1 MAPPRTDPPR
11 VVGAARWALPF
22 VALALVAL
30 AVVPF
35 LVGRRA
41 REFEREAV
49 EVLEPAGA
57 LSARIGLIQ
66 ARQMSRF
73 QAFLLTG
80 DGRFRRSYQAA
91 LREEQD
97 AFDALQ
103 RLVAGMDLSVRVGVA
118 ALWTVSQRWHV
129 GHRAVFE
136 SDTAV
141 ADPVVRLREEER
153 RYDELQAA
161 SLELERA
168 IQAEVDAGRR
178 RRERA
183 RRYQTWI
190 TLALT
195 ALALG
200 ATLVLAWVGRQL
212 QVLTIEAEA
221 RRRDAVAARR
231 EIDALLEATGD
242 GVLGMDLSGRC
253 TSLNRAGREL
263 LGYTEEEMRGRDV
276 HDTIHH
282 TRADGTPRPRESC
295 PILSAL
301 GTRRSVQ
308 SGDDV
313 LFRRRGIPFPT
324 RWSLRPLIDGTEIR
338 GAVLTFTDMT
348 EVREKEDALRRAI
361 RARDE
366 VVSIV
371 SHDLRNPLG
380 VVSGAAELLLDLPLD
395 EAERRKQ
402 ADIILRSARRMSR
415 LIEDLLDVA
424 RIEAGAFRIAPTP
437 VSVAGVL
444 RELEEEFSGQASDA
458 GIALEVRVPTPDLTL
473 YADGARVLQAL
484 ANLVG
489 NALKFTAEGG
499 TVGVFAEARTPEE
512 IVLRVMDTG
521 PGIEAEELAHLFDRF
536 WQAERTGRA
545 GSGLGLVIVR
555 GIAEAH
561 GGSVEVESEPGR
573 GSTFSLVLPSVAAP
587 QRGGS
592 APRKGEAPGPPEDA

>member
-1 MAPPRTDPPR
+1 MTLQATARPLPDPPR

-41 REFEREAV
+41 QEFEREAV
-49 EVLEPAGA
+49 EVLEPARA

-80 DGRFRRSYQAA
+80 DSRFRRSYQAA
-91 LREEQD
+91 LQEEQE
-97 AFDALQ
+97 AFDELE
-103 RLVAGMDLSVRVGVA
+103 RLVSGMDLPVRVGVA
-118 ALWTVSQRWHV
+118 RLWTVSQRWHV
-129 GHRAVFE
+129 GHRGVFE

-141 ADPVVRLREEER
+141 ADPVSRLREEQR
-153 RYDELQAA
+153 RYDELQSA
-161 SLELERA
+161 SLELEQA
-168 IQAEVDAGRR
+168 IQTEVEAGRR

-183 RRYQTWI
+183 RRYQTLI

-200 ATLVLAWVGRQL
+200 ATLVVGWVGRQL
-212 QVLTIEAEA
+212 GVLSAEAEA

-282 TRADGTPRPRESC
+282 TRPDGTPRRRESC
-295 PILSAL
+295 EILAAL

-313 LFRRRGIPFPT
+313 LFRRRGIPFPA

-361 RARDE
+361 QARDE

-395 EAERRKQ
+395 ETERRKQ
-402 ADIILRSARRMSR
+402 VEVIRRSAHRMSH

-424 RIEAGAFRIAPTP
+424 RIEAGALRIRTAP

-444 RELEEEFSGQASDA
+444 RELEDEFSGQAADA
-458 GIALEVRVPTPDLTL
+458 GIVLEVTAPEPDLTL
-473 YADGARVLQAL
+473 QADGGRVLQAL

-489 NALKFTAEGG
+489 NALKFT
-499 TVGVFAEARTPEE
+499 P
-512 IVLRVMDTG
+512 
-521 PGIEAEELAHLFDRF
+521 
-536 WQAERTGRA
+536 
-545 GSGLGLVIVR
+545 
-555 GIAEAH
+555 
-561 GGSVEVESEPGR
+561 
-573 GSTFSLVLPSVAAP
+573 
-587 QRGGS
+587 
-592 APRKGEAPGPPEDA
+592 